1 MVSTELAAFLEGP
14 RLHMVATRD
23 RHLAPSLMHAWGVR
37 VAADGLTV
45 TVFLAAGASERLLS
59 DLRENGEIAL
69 TSCELGVLRT
79 YQIKGRFRAV
89 RPPTDDEVRSCSEAF
104 AGLKVI
110 VEMGGTPR
118 AVLDRVALPPC
129 HAIEFEVR
137 HVFEQTPGR
146 GAGARL

>member
-14 RLHMVATRD
+14 RLHAVATRD
-23 RHLAPSLMHAWGVR
+23 RDHAPSLMYAWGAR
-37 VAADGLTV
+37 VGGDGRTV
-45 TVFLAAGASERLLS
+45 TVFLAAGASQKLLA

-69 TSCELGVLRT
+69 TSCELGALRT
-79 YQIKGRFRAV
+79 YQLKGRLREV
-89 RPPTDDEVRSCSEAF
+89 RPPTSDEQRFCAETF
-104 AGLKVI
+104 ATLKVI

-129 HAIEFEVR
+129 HAVEFEVR